1 MQRDEEGRK
10 KEENEVRETDD
21 WKSGKKKEKPLKKKG
36 KVRIVLGG
44 MNSERECDVLR
55 MQRERG

>member
-21 WKSGKKKEKPLKKKG
+21 WKSGKKKEK
-36 KVRIVLGG
+36 VR
-44 MNSERECDVLR
+44 
-55 MQRERG
+55 